1 MIEIGLLNYIEK
13 LEEISVIA
21 SREYSLE
28 HNLRKMKEEWLNIEF
43 ECSPYR
49 DSGVSIL
56 TSLDDIQV
64 MLDDHILKAQTMH
77 GSVYIKPFEAEMD
90 AWEKKLILMQEILD
104 LWISVSSKT
113 FSLDH
118 FFLVNNI
125 HVSIIH
131 FHQLKFLTMNN

>member
-13 LEEISVIA
+13 LEEISITA

-28 HNLRKMKEEWLNIEF
+28 HNLRKMKEEWLSIEF

-77 GSVYIKPFEAEMD
+77 GSVYIKPFEEEMD
-90 AWEKKLILMQEILD
+90 TWEKKLILMQEILD
-104 LWISVSSKT
+104 LWISVSI
-113 FSLDH
+113 LH
-118 FFLVNNI
+118 
-125 HVSIIH
+125 HC
-131 FHQLKFLTMNN
+131 

>member
-1 MIEIGLLNYIEK
+1 MIEIGLLNYTEK
-13 LEEISVIA
+13 LEEISVTA

-28 HNLRKMKEEWLNIEF
+28 HNLRKMKEEWLTIEF

-77 GSVYIKPFEAEMD
+77 GSVYIKPFEEEMD
-90 AWEKKLILMQEILD
+90 IWEKKLILMQEILD
-104 LWISVSSKT
+104 LWISVRTK
-113 FSLDH
+113 
-118 FFLVNNI
+118 
-125 HVSIIH
+125 
-131 FHQLKFLTMNN
+131 

>member
-28 HNLRKMKEEWLNIEF
+28 QNLRKMKEEWLTIEF
-43 ECSPYR
+43 ECTPYR

-56 TSLDDIQV
+56 TTLDDIQV

-77 GSVYIKPFEAEMD
+77 GSVYIKPFEEEMD
-90 AWEKKLILMQEILD
+90 TWEKKLILMQEILD
-104 LWISVSSKT
+104 LWISVSMPIEICTLNQHNYSHLL
-113 FSLDH
+113 S
-118 FFLVNNI
+118 
-125 HVSIIH
+125 
-131 FHQLKFLTMNN
+131 

>member
-13 LEEISVIA
+13 LEEISVVA
-21 SREYSLE
+21 SREYTLE

-43 ECSPYR
+43 ECTPYR

-90 AWEKKLILMQEILD
+90 TWEKKLILMQEILD
-104 LWISVSSKT
+104 LWISVSIKIR
-113 FSLDH
+113 SL
-118 FFLVNNI
+118 
-125 HVSIIH
+125 
-131 FHQLKFLTMNN
+131 K

>member
-13 LEEISVIA
+13 LEEISMTA

-28 HNLRKMKEEWLNIEF
+28 HNLQKMKEEWLTIEF

-56 TSLDDIQV
+56 TALDDIQV

-77 GSVYIKPFEAEMD
+77 GSVYIKPFEVEMD
-90 AWEKKLILMQEILD
+90 TWERKLILMQEILD
-104 LWISVSSKT
+104 LWISVSSEIIVLKYLHYRI
-113 FSLDH
+113 FE
-118 FFLVNNI
+118 FLVKI
-125 HVSIIH
+125 CMYW
-131 FHQLKFLTMNN
+131 FYTD

>member
-1 MIEIGLLNYIEK
+1 MELRPNDSSTLSEMIEIGLLNHIEK
-13 LEEISVIA
+13 LEEISVNA

-28 HNLRKMKEEWLNIEF
+28 HNLRKMKEEWLTIEF

-77 GSVYIKPFEAEMD
+77 GSVYIKPFEEEMD

-104 LWISVSSKT
+104 LWISVSFIQIGMFRLFAS
-113 FSLDH
+113 F
-118 FFLVNNI
+118 
-125 HVSIIH
+125 
-131 FHQLKFLTMNN
+131 MNN

>member
-1 MIEIGLLNYIEK
+1 MELRPNDSSTLSEMIEIGLLNHIEK
-13 LEEISVIA
+13 LEEISVNA

-28 HNLRKMKEEWLNIEF
+28 HNLRKMKEEWLTIEF

-77 GSVYIKPFEAEMD
+77 GSVYIKPFEEEMD

-104 LWISVSSKT
+104 LWISVSSIQIDM
-113 FSLDH
+113 FRLFAS
-118 FFLVNNI
+118 F
-125 HVSIIH
+125 
-131 FHQLKFLTMNN
+131 MNN

>member
-28 HNLRKMKEEWLNIEF
+28 QNLRKMKEEWLTIEF
-43 ECSPYR
+43 ECTPYR

-56 TSLDDIQV
+56 TALDDIQV

-77 GSVYIKPFEAEMD
+77 GSVYIKPFEEEMD
-90 AWEKKLILMQEILD
+90 TWEKKLILMQEILD
-104 LWISVSSKT
+104 LWISVSMPIEICTLNQHNYSYLH
-113 FSLDH
+113 SY
-118 FFLVNNI
+118 
-125 HVSIIH
+125 
-131 FHQLKFLTMNN
+131 